1 MIPQPDWITFPQTL
15 DSFGF
20 LLGTSKPIGV
30 GKYSQFQEILL
41 TLPPGIYC
49 LQETKSTHSGV
60 LKLSHVHFYLSG
72 TTDDPHAGVGF
83 AIPTPLLLVLILN
96 TNPHRLALS
105 TVYAPSTVQDQRLD
119 HQRKHQ
125 FWECL
130 HTILNQNKS
139 DFIPVVIGDFN
150 TRLYHNP
157 ISGWESHIGS
167 AISSSWIDDDL
178 LPPLICHS

>member
-1 MIPQPDWITFPQTL
+1 MSLEADWMIPQPDWITFPQTL

-60 LKLSHVHFYLSG
+60 LKVSHVHFYLSG

-96 TNPHRLALS
+96 TILTALHFLLYMLPPQFKIKDLI
-105 TVYAPSTVQDQRLD
+105 TKENINFGNALT
-119 HQRKHQ
+119 Q
-125 FWECL
+125 FWIIVNR
-130 HTILNQNKS
+130 T
-139 DFIPVVIGDFN
+139 
-150 TRLYHNP
+150 
-157 ISGWESHIGS
+157 
-167 AISSSWIDDDL
+167 SSQS
-178 LPPLICHS
+178 